1 LPELSQSELA
11 LLEALDAAATNEQSP
26 TQRKLAKLA
35 GLSLGMTN
43 LLLKRM
49 VKMGYVKVSTLNGRT
64 LRYILTSDGMREKM
78 RKSYSYV
85 ARSINYYFQVKEEI
99 LRHTRGLQPGATVVV
114 QGNNE
119 LARLARD
126 VLEGA
131 GFETMDQ
138 EGGLGRALMTVMC
151 ESESDALRFAFS
163 DSRISP
169 FSSRKNL

>member
-1 LPELSQSELA
+1 LPELSQNELA

-131 GFETMDQ
+131 GFST
-138 EGGLGRALMTVMC
+138 GGADENSGAVLLCDPEAGGTGVRLYRLATGEQVL
-151 ESESDALRFAFS
+151 SE
-163 DSRISP
+163 
-169 FSSRKNL
+169 